1 MQGLRVVRLRGLRAN
16 GLASLVAAGHLVRSE
31 VKADESLP
39 ASLPPSNLFGLL
51 NTEPEAQ
58 QWAEKS
64 RLCCRIKDERASHE
78 SAHH

>member
-1 MQGLRVVRLRGLRAN
+1 MQGLRVVRLRGPGAD

-31 VKADESLP
+31 VKADESLR

-51 NTEPEAQ
+51 NTEPKAQ
-58 QWAEKS
+58 RRAEKS
-64 RLCCRIKDERASHE
+64 RLGCGIKDEEALHD